1 MRFMLVL
8 LACAVLVGGGC
19 AQAPGRPAPAAPA
32 VDPRIGLG
40 EPKVSPRAGAAGAP
54 VDCSIEVA
62 NRSQQTLSRLT
73 VRCELL
79 DQQGMPVGVGLG
91 SLSNLAGGESR
102 AVRTVVYGV
111 RSFATARAQ
120 VSGASFE

>member
-1 MRFMLVL
+1 ML
-8 LACAVLVGGGC
+8 GGC
-19 AQAPGRPAPAAPA
+19 AGSPARPAPAAEP
-32 VDPRIGLG
+32 VDPRVGLG

-54 VDCSIEVA
+54 VDCSVDVS

-73 VRCELL
+73 LRCELL
-79 DQQGMPVGVGLG
+79 DGRGMPVGVGLG
-91 SLSNLAGGESR
+91 SVTNLAAGESR

-120 VSGASFE
+120 VSGVAFR